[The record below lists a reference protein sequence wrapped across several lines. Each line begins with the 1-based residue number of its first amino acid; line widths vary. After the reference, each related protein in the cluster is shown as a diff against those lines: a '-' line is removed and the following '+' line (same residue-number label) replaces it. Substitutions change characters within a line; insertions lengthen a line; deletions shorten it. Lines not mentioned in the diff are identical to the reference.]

1 MSFTIHGL
9 GTANPPASVSTE
21 QALGIARLLAGPDVR
36 TSTWLGPIYAGAGVA
51 RRFQVIGGLA
61 MQDAFEGTRHS
72 DSPFLPTPE
81 NESVGPTTEV
91 RMARYAKEAGPLA
104 LRASAVAL
112 KEAAFAANS
121 ITHIITVSCTG
132 FVAPGVDL
140 ALITGLGLRPTVERT
155 HVGFMGCHGALNG
168 LRVANAFAT
177 ADPAARVLVC
187 AVELCSLHYYYGSA
201 ADKLVAN
208 AIFADGAAAV
218 VGSQETGVRRQETG
232 SNASRRSFLTPDS
245 CLLTPIPWSLR
256 ASGSCLI
263 PESAADMGWVV
274 GDHGF
279 EMSLSRRVP
288 GLIARH
294 LRPWLESWLGD
305 NGLSLADVG
314 SWAVHPG
321 GPKIVAAVEEGL
333 ALPRE
338 ALAVS
343 REVFANY
350 GNMSSP
356 TVLFV
361 LDHLRKSNGERP
373 CVALGFGPGLV
384 AEAALFV

>member
-9 GTANPPASVSTE
+9 GTANPPAAVNADE
-21 QALGIARLLAGPDVR
+21 ALAIARLLAGPDVR
-36 TSTWLGPIYAGAGVA
+36 TSTWLGPVYANSGVA
-51 RRFQVIGGLA
+51 RRFQIIGRLA
-61 MQDAFEGTRHS
+61 MQDAFDGTRRT

-81 NESVGPTTEV
+81 NDGTGPTTGE
-91 RMARYAKEAGPLA
+91 RMRVYAEEAGPLA
-104 LRASAVAL
+104 LRASAIAL
-112 KEAAFAANS
+112 AEAEFAPDAV
-121 ITHIITVSCTG
+121 THLVTVSCTG
-132 FVAPGVDL
+132 FNAPGIDF
-140 ALITGLGLRPTVERT
+140 ALITGLGLRPTVART

-177 ADPAARVLVC
+177 AEPGARVLVA

-218 VGSQETGVRRQETG
+218 VGL
-232 SNASRRSFLTPDS
+232 ASRERERPEGWT
-245 CLLTPIPWSLR
+245 LR

-263 PESAADMGWVV
+263 PDSAADMGWTV

-279 EMSLSRRVP
+279 EMTLSRRVP

-305 NGLSLADVG
+305 NGLSLGDVK

-321 GPKIVAAVEEGL
+321 GPKIISAAEEGL
-333 ALPRE
+333 ALPPE
-338 ALAVS
+338 ALAAS
-343 REVFANY
+343 RAVFADY

-361 LDHLRKSNGERP
+361 LDRLRKSNAPRP

-384 AEAALFV
+384 AEAALFG